1 MDVKSDTNSQS
12 FMLIRQQC
20 RKSKGQDNPLVRLQ
34 LSSVQ
39 LLKNQRV
46 SVFVYTH
53 TYINIF
59 SLPLPSTPLQHFHE
73 VKLTQISQVNL
84 FLPDNEKIPSMMLTF
99 TDIPLKVAQNL
110 PSFLLGLVEVICPII
125 GMVLSRLKGPL
136 LPLMFLRRG
145 GSSGSGESGGG
156 NSFSSFLLFALLDEL
171 FLCKQKVQGVRK
183 LCLSL
188 F

>member
-1 MDVKSDTNSQS
+1 
-12 FMLIRQQC
+12 
-20 RKSKGQDNPLVRLQ
+20 
-34 LSSVQ
+34 
-39 LLKNQRV
+39 
-46 SVFVYTH
+46 
-53 TYINIF
+53 
-59 SLPLPSTPLQHFHE
+59 
-73 VKLTQISQVNL
+73 
-84 FLPDNEKIPSMMLTF
+84 MMLTF

-171 FLCKQKVQGVRK
+171 FLCKQKYRVSENSV
-183 LCLSL
+183 SL
-188 F
+188 YSDLLHDAAMFS